1 MPRNPAGFGAALCAA
16 VTACA
21 LLSPPAVLAE
31 DTIECERTHVRATD
45 MRAEAAIAFGMERSA
60 TFRALVDTITHSDL
74 IVYISSKFEMQ
85 LPLDGE
91 IHFITSVGSH
101 RYMRIY
107 VRGEL
112 SPWDRAAMV
121 AHELQHATEVAA
133 APWVVTNETMDQLYH
148 EIGFGVGVDRHET
161 AAARDVTI
169 KVTQELAATSES
181 ASRKPAARGA
191 SAPSRRD
198 R

>member
-1 MPRNPAGFGAALCAA
+1 M
-16 VTACA
+16 
-21 LLSPPAVLAE
+21 LAE

-121 AHELQHATEVAA
+121 AHELQHAAEVAA
-133 APWVVTNETMDQLYH
+133 RPSVVNNETMDALYE
-148 EIGFGVGVDRHET
+148 EIGFGVGIDRHET
-161 AAARDVTI
+161 AAARDVAV
-169 KVTQELAATSES
+169 KVAQELAAKPS
-181 ASRKPAARGA
+181 AVTQR
-191 SAPSRRD
+191 
-198 R
+198 